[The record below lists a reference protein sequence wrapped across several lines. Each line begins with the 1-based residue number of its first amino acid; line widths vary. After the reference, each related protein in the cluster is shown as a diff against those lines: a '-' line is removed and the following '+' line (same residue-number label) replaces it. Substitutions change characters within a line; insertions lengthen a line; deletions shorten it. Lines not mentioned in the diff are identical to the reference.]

1 MFGTND
7 PRKALVGSAKQVKM
21 GPRTHTKLGEDWQEA
36 LWDIYENLGPVHYGM
51 NFKRS
56 AAQRVTYYVAEL
68 PEDDTDE
75 PIVSDNEAAIDALN
89 RLGDVGQIV
98 GEFVVQENVA
108 GEGWLVGVE
117 RGEGEDKTETWEVLS
132 TGELNDRRKPGIK
145 EGGITEGD
153 FVLRIWRPNPRKH
166 AKPDSPLRSVQ
177 AQCEQLLLLNDQI
190 GATAMSRL
198 PAGLLLIPDGLSF
211 SGSAEEGP
219 ETGANAGGNPF
230 QQELIEMMTTAIKN
244 ADSAARVAPAMIQGD
259 AEMLKEIRL
268 IDFGRDMDK
277 TFAAMRDE
285 LLRQIA
291 NGIDLPA
298 EILTGLADLN
308 HWSLW
313 GIDESTAKHHV
324 DPDVLLVLS
333 GLTTGYLRATL
344 ELPVS
349 EGGAGMSKEETSR
362 LLIWRDYTDLTSRP
376 LTLEQAERM
385 FDKSVITADQLK
397 QIANIAQ
404 VEETISAGDIAVRA
418 EAVGILFRAGF
429 EPSAILD
436 ALELPQIAHT
446 GVAPVTVQSEDAV
459 DDLPNEPAGPGNTD
473 QGPPTTAAQ
482 GIALDRFAD
491 IDQTLAAQII
501 EASEAAFTRAMERAG
516 AKVRAKVRKDRQLT
530 AMIDGVA
537 NSQVT
542 LMLGAKHLERF
553 QLTPDQ
559 LIPGDTFAALE
570 ARINKLLK
578 EAETKVQA
586 ELSSFVEPD
595 FNVTEVEAD
604 RKTGISAFIAAL
616 FAAATARLF
625 NTAPTLDPAE
635 TGEISDSITTG
646 QMVFDLLTTAGGGGV
661 VTEFTTDTPRGFALG
676 QRVRAALRDG
686 GYLTESSTWRY
697 GTAPRATFHPHAA
710 LNGTEV
716 IDHESPKLAVSSEYS
731 WLGVSHYFPGDHKG
745 CLCTLVPTVVAP
757 DGVE

>member
-7 PRKALVGSAKQVKM
+7 PRKALIGSAKQVKI
-21 GPRTHTKLGEDWQEA
+21 GPRTQTKLGEGWQET

-75 PIVSDNEAAIDALN
+75 PIPSENEAAIEALD
-89 RLGDVGQIV
+89 RLGEVGQLV

-108 GEGWLVGVE
+108 GEGWLVGIE
-117 RGEGEDKTETWEVLS
+117 RDDEETWEVLS
-132 TGELNDRRKPGIK
+132 TGELNDRRKPGRK
-145 EGGITEGD
+145 DDGINEED

-166 AKPDSPLRSVQ
+166 SRADSPLRSVQ

-198 PAGLLLIPDGLSF
+198 PAGIFLIPSELSF
-211 SGSAEEGP
+211 ASPAEEGP
-219 ETGANAGGNPF
+219 DTGANAGGDPF
-230 QQELIEMMTTAIKN
+230 QGEMIDMMTTAIKDP
-244 ADSAARVAPAMIQGD
+244 DSAARVAPAIVRGD
-259 AEMLKEIRL
+259 AELLDKVRL
-268 IDFGRDMDK
+268 IDFGREMDK
-277 TFAAMRDE
+277 TFAEMREE

-324 DPDVLLVLS
+324 DPDVLLVIS
-333 GLTTGYLRATL
+333 GMTTGYLRPTL
-344 ELPVS
+344 ELPIS
-349 EGGAGMSKEETSR
+349 EGGAGMSKEDAAR
-362 LLIWRDYTDLTSRP
+362 YMVWRDYTDLTSRP
-376 LTLEQAERM
+376 LTVEQAERM

-397 QIANIAQ
+397 QIANIAP
-404 VEETISAGDIAVRA
+404 VEETISAGDIAVRS

-429 EPSAILD
+429 EPSAILE
-436 ALELPQIAHT
+436 ALDLPQIAHT

-459 DDLPNEPAGPGNTD
+459 EDTPGDPAI
-473 QGPPTTAAQ
+473 GPPVTASR
-482 GIALDRFAD
+482 GISLDRFAD

-501 EASEAAFTRAMERAG
+501 EASEAAFTRAMDRAG
-516 AKVRAKVRKDRQLT
+516 AKVRAKVKKDSQMT
-530 AMIDGVA
+530 ALIDGVD
-537 NSQVT
+537 NGEVT
-542 LMLGAKHLERF
+542 LMIGEARLERF
-553 QLTPDQ
+553 NLTPDQ
-559 LIPGDTFAALE
+559 LLPGNTFAALE
-570 ARINKLLK
+570 ARIDKLLK
-578 EAETKVQA
+578 EAENNVQV
-586 ELSSFVEPD
+586 ELATFTEPE
-595 FNVTEVEAD
+595 FNEVEVEED
-604 RKTGISAFIAAL
+604 RRTGITAFIAAL

-625 NTAPTLDPAE
+625 TSSPSLDPAD
-635 TGEISDSITTG
+635 TGEISDSIATG

-661 VTEFTTDTPRGFALG
+661 VVEFTTDTPRGFALG
-676 QRVRAALRDG
+676 QRVRAAIRDA
-686 GYLTESSTWRY
+686 GYITESNTWRY
-697 GTAPRATFHPHAA
+697 GTAPRNTFHPHRA

-716 IDHESPKLAVSSEYS
+716 IDPESPKLRVSSEYS

-745 CLCTLVPTVVAP
+745 CLCALVPTVELAE
-757 DGVE
+757 GVE